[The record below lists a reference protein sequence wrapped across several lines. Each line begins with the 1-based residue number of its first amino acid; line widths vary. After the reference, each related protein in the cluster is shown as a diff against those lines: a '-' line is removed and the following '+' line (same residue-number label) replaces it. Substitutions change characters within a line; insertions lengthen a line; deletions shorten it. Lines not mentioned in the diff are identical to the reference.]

1 MLKKNRKFL
10 VLLLLLPWPLSAQQG
25 ALDIKTLFTTQKERQ
40 LINNNRY
47 QVKTEKEVMPVL
59 KTIGSESAEKKALT
73 RFETISVKVSGITLS
88 EDGKNIAWINGKTY
102 ENGDEL
108 TDGIKVY
115 ISSKVNNQVQMK
127 TPDGKYH
134 NLVTG
139 VSSNIQYSVSID
151 G

>member
-1 MLKKNRKFL
+1 MLNKSRKFL
-10 VLLLLLPWPLSAQQG
+10 VFFLLLPWPLSAQQG
-25 ALDIKTLFTTQKERQ
+25 TLEIKTLFTTQKERQ

-47 QVKTEKEVMPVL
+47 QVKPDKEVML
-59 KTIGSESAEKKALT
+59 NAKTIQTEPEEKKVLT
-73 RFETISVKVSGITLS
+73 KIETISVKVSGITLS
-88 EDGKNIAWINGKTY
+88 QDGKNIAWINGQTY

-108 TDGIKVY
+108 IDGIKVY